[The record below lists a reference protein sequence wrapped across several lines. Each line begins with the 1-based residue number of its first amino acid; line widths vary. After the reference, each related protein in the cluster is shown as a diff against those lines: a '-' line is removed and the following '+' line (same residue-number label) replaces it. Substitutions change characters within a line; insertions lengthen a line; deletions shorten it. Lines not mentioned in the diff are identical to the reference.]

1 MLETSQAT
9 VAGKTASGA
18 PAARHAAKPA
28 RDTQASGN
36 QGFGSESRGGWTV
49 AQRAARP
56 VNLER
61 RARFAGFDVL

>member
-9 VAGKTASGA
+9 VAGKTVSGA
-18 PAARHAAKPA
+18 PAARHATAPA
-28 RDTQASGN
+28 RDAQAPEI

-49 AQRAARP
+49 SRRAARP

-61 RARFAGFDVL
+61 RARFARFDVA